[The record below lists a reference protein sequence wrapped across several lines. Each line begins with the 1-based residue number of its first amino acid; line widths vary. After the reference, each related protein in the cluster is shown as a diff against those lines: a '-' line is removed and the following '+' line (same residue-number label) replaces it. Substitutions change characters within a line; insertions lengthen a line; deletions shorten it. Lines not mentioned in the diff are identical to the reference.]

1 MLARSLC
8 RFLGDGFKVSPPAG
22 GFPGKVPHLSGL
34 PREGRETFLLLCADP
49 AGRGSGNRGLQPA
62 LAAGRGRAGPG
73 GSGGVWGLQGG

>member
-8 RFLGDGFKVSPPAG
+8 RSLGDGFKVSPPAG

-62 LAAGRGRAGPG
+62 LAAGRGRAGRG